1 MKKLFELEVLVR
13 GGGEVASAIAH
24 RLHRSHFKVCLTE
37 VAGPLAVCRGVCYSE
52 AIFDGVKTI
61 EGVTAEC
68 VDASAGE
75 IHRVWQKR
83 NIAITVDPPASI
95 KEELRP
101 DVLVDATMLK
111 RKTGTTI
118 HDAPLVIG
126 LGPGFHAGE
135 DVHLVVETNNT
146 NNMGMVLTEGEA
158 EINTGTPLSIGG
170 MTGERVLWAEQDGIV
185 TSNRDIGETV
195 RRGEVVGMLDD
206 RQLEAPL
213 DGIIRGLV
221 RDGIR
226 VKTGAKLVEIDPVNE
241 KAVCYTIRDKMR
253 AIAGGVLEAVMLV
266 YNVGDE

>member
-1 MKKLFELEVLVR
+1 MKKLSGLEVLVR

-61 EGVTAEC
+61 EGVTAER
-68 VDASAGE
+68 VAVSVEE
-75 IHRVWQKR
+75 IRRVWQEG
-83 NIAITVDPPASI
+83 NVAIVIDPPASI

-111 RKTGTTI
+111 RKTSTTK

-126 LGPGFHAGE
+126 LGPGFHAGKG
-135 DVHLVVETNNT
+135 VHLVVETNNS

-170 MTGERVLWAEQDGIV
+170 MTRERVLWAEKDGVV
-185 TSNRDIGETV
+185 TSDRDIGETV
-195 RRGEVVGMLDD
+195 RSGEPVGMLDD
-206 RQLEAPL
+206 RQLRAPL

-221 RDGIR
+221 RDGVR

-241 KAVCYTIRDKMR
+241 SAVCYTIRDKMR
-253 AIAGGVLEAVMLV
+253 AIAGGVLEAIMFV
-266 YNVGDE
+266 YNVRDE